1 MKNRILIFSSSLFL
15 LFGCGGGGGGTT
27 PMAPFENN
35 QIIVSMTVSDSEVEV
50 GQTVVI
56 SHTVSNAVPT
66 SCSIW

>member
-56 SHTVSNAVPT
+56 SHTVSN
-66 SCSIW
+66 INRQFG